1 MHVLSGEPRKV
12 SSQPAPSS
20 LRSASFQ
27 RHALSFH
34 VSEKEK
40 CFPEDNGEGNP
51 SWRDLRLKKKNT
63 GGVVRRKRERGEK
76 GGKKQLK

>member
-1 MHVLSGEPRKV
+1 MCFEVHRMHVLSGEPRKV

-20 LRSASFQ
+20 LRRASFQ

-51 SWRDLRLKKKNT
+51 SWRDLRLKKKI
-63 GGVVRRKRERGEK
+63 REGW
-76 GGKKQLK
+76 